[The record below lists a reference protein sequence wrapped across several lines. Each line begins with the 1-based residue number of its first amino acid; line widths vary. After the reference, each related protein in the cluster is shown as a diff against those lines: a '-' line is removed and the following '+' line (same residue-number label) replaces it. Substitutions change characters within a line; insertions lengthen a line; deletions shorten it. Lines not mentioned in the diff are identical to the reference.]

1 MGLIPFLSPISI
13 VSQLSLTVKRMA
25 SHRVAVLLAGSGV
38 YDGSEVHEASA
49 ALVALSRHNAQISCF
64 APDKPQLHAINQ
76 CAGAPH
82 EETRNV
88 LQESARIARGKVTD
102 LAELKVEDFDALLV
116 PGGFGA
122 AKNLSDW
129 ALKGPDC
136 TVDATVAAKITA
148 FHSAKKPLA
157 FCCIAPHLAA
167 KLIPGC
173 TVTVGSA
180 DAQGGKWPYAEVA
193 GAIEKLGCKHVEK
206 TVSETCID
214 EENKIVTSPAFM
226 YEGAFHE
233 IHDGVSKMVEDLLKL
248 C

>member
-1 MGLIPFLSPISI
+1 MGTHPIFESDFDCLTEWRRIESQFFLLEAECMME
-13 VSQLSLTVKRMA
+13 VKFTKHLLLWSLFLVTMLRSLA
-25 SHRVAVLLAGSGV
+25 LL
-38 YDGSEVHEASA
+38 
-49 ALVALSRHNAQISCF
+49 QISHSSTRSIT
-64 APDKPQLHAINQ
+64 ALELLMKRL
-76 CAGAPH
+76 
-82 EETRNV
+82 ETF
-88 LQESARIARGKVTD
+88 SKKARIARGKVTD
-102 LAELKVEDFDALLV
+102 LAELKVEEFDALLV